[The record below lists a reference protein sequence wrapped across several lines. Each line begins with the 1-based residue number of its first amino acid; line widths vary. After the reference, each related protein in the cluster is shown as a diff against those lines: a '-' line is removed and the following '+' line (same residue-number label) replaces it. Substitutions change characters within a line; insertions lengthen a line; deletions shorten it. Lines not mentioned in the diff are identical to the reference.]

1 MTRRIT
7 TGEVGGAVGGINT
20 TNTTLSAVDN
30 VDIVVNPK
38 GTARF
43 VISGDAQLQEQ
54 GDLRF
59 GDADSSN
66 YVGFQ
71 APATIASNVLWTLP
85 AIDGTNLQT
94 LSTNGTGTLSWQT
107 TSVSLEDNTSDSA
120 THYVTLTDATTD
132 APITTIR
139 RSSTKLIFQPSTG
152 TLTSTV
158 LIANGGTASASTTTG
173 ALVVTGGVGISGAVN
188 IGGSLT
194 VATIAGVSGYV
205 LQTAGASLQDIDR
218 KYVVAN
224 TASITLTLPATTT
237 DGRTITIVDGNN
249 FSSFNVTLGRN
260 GRNIG
265 GLAENLILN
274 LQGSKVEL
282 VYRGGDWKVFAI

>member
-265 GLAENLILN
+265 GLAEDLILN

>member
-7 TGEVGGAVGGINT
+7 TGEVGGAIGGINT

-43 VISGDAQLQEQ
+43 LISGDAQLQEQ

-85 AIDGTNLQT
+85 ATDGTNLQALT
-94 LSTNGTGTLSWQT
+94 TNGTGTLSWQT
-107 TSVSLEDNTSDSA
+107 TSVSLQDNTSDSA
-120 THYVTLTDATTD
+120 THYVTLTTATTD
-132 APITTIR
+132 TTITTIR
-139 RSSTKLIFQPSTG
+139 RSSTKLTFQPSTG

-158 LIANGGTASASTTTG
+158 LNVNGGTASSSTTSG

-194 VATIAGVSGYV
+194 VGTIAGVSGYV

-224 TASITLTLPATTT
+224 TASITLTLPNTST

-249 FSSFNVTLGRN
+249 FSSFNVTLGR
-260 GRNIG
+260 GTKTIG

>member
-20 TNTTLSAVDN
+20 TNTTLSAVDD
-30 VDIVVNPK
+30 VDIIVNPK

-71 APATIASNVLWTLP
+71 APATIASDVLWTLP
-85 AIDGTNLQT
+85 ASDGTNLQALT
-94 LSTNGTGTLSWQT
+94 TDGSGTLSWAT
-107 TSVSLEDNTSDSA
+107 TSVSLQDNTSDSA
-120 THYVTLTDATTD
+120 THYVTITNATTD
-132 APITTIR
+132 TAITTIR
-139 RSSTKLIFQPSTG
+139 RSSTKLTFQPSTG
-152 TLTSTV
+152 TLTSTE
-158 LIANGGTASASTTTG
+158 LRADGNTASSSTTTG
-173 ALVVTGGVGISGAVN
+173 TLVVTGGVGISGDIY
-188 IGGSLT
+188 IGGSLN
-194 VATIAGVSGYV
+194 VGSIAGVSGYV
-205 LQTAGASLQDIDR
+205 PQNTGASLLDIDR
-218 KYVVAN
+218 KYVVSN
-224 TASITLTLPATTT
+224 TANITLTLPNTST

-260 GRNIG
+260 TKTIG
-265 GLAENLILN
+265 GLSEDLVLN